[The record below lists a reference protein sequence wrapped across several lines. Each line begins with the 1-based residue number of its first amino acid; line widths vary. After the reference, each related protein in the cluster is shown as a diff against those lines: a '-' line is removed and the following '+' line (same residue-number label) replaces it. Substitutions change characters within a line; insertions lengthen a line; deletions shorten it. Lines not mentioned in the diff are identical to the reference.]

1 MVQNMSLF
9 HCPSCGHST
18 HIFGSS
24 ASSTSEGGVPAACRS
39 NDIRFLGDIPLHAS
53 ICSDAD
59 RGVPTVVAEPGSERA
74 TAFESVAEKVGM
86 GVGLDMGRLT
96 RDITHG

>member
-1 MVQNMSLF
+1 
-9 HCPSCGHST
+9 
-18 HIFGSS
+18 
-24 ASSTSEGGVPAACRS
+24 
-39 NDIRFLGDIPLHAS
+39 
-53 ICSDAD
+53 
-59 RGVPTVVAEPGSERA
+59 VPTVVAEPGSERA